1 MYEVTIPIL
10 TFISVMAL
18 GCTVII
24 ARHNRNKAIRLRL
37 GQADGLGGEQVA
49 PDPKLTFAEVMRR
62 AARVVSKNGPSS
74 TLRSEMTQAGYHHF
88 LAAEIFIGIKI
99 FLFLSGIVFLS
110 FLLLPTGY
118 SLPVRLFFI
127 LGGATTFSFIPNI
140 VVSIRR
146 RNRRSEMRQ
155 MLPEAIDLLEV
166 CVSAGMGLDMAWNAV
181 TDEIRRIS
189 PILGDEMALTNLEI
203 HLGTQRAEAMKN
215 MAMRTNAD
223 ELSTLSGILAQSE
236 QFGTSVAD
244 ALRTFA
250 TSMRENRNQQTEEAA
265 EKMAVKLLF
274 PMIVFIFP
282 TILIVTMGPAGLKL
296 TELLALGS

>member
-10 TFISVMAL
+10 TFISVMSL
-18 GCTVII
+18 GFTVII

-37 GQADGLGGEQVA
+37 GQAEGFGDEH
-49 PDPKLTFAEVMRR
+49 PHPSPKLNFTEVMRR

-74 TLRSEMTQAGYHHF
+74 TLRTAMANAGYHNF

-99 FLFLSGIVFLS
+99 FLFLSGIIFLS
-110 FLLLPTGY
+110 FLVLPLSY
-118 SLPVRLFFI
+118 SLSVRLLLI
-127 LGGATTFSFIPNI
+127 LGGAAMLLFIPNV
-140 VVSIRR
+140 VVSNRR
-146 RNRRSEMRQ
+146 RNRRLEFRQ

-166 CVSAGMGLDMAWNAV
+166 CVTAGMGLDMAWNAV
-181 TDEIRRIS
+181 TDEIRRVS
-189 PILGDEMALTNLEI
+189 PMLGDEMALTNLEI

-215 MAMRTNAD
+215 MAVRTNAD
-223 ELSTLSGILAQSE
+223 ELSSLSGILAQSE

-250 TSMRENRNQQTEEAA
+250 SSMRETRNQQTEEVA

-282 TILIVTMGPAGLKL
+282 AILIVTVGPAGLKL
-296 TELLALGS
+296 TEIFGG